1 MERYERGMLAWS
13 RAGHDCGQLYVII
26 DVQGEYVFL
35 SDGRLKPLERPKKK
49 KIKHIQVVRRIPE
62 ELAGIAEGNTI
73 HRQRRQ
79 TGYYVPCL
87 SGECPVDHMD
97 ASHSK

>member
-13 RAGHDCGQLYVII
+13 RAGHDCGQLYVIT

-62 ELAGIAEGNTI
+62 ELDGIAEGNVKNEEI
-73 HRQRRQ
+73 RKVIRRFSD
-79 TGYYVPCL
+79 V
-87 SGECPVDHMD
+87 
-97 ASHSK
+97 